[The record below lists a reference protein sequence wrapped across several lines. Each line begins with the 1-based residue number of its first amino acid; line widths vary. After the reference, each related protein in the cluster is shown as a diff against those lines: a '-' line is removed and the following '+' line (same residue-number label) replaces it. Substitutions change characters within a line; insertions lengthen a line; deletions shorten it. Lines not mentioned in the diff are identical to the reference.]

1 MKHLKVMSAL
11 LSAVICVSVVL
22 TPASA
27 LADETSVPEETQTAQ
42 ETETPDDQEK
52 PAEEEEEIE
61 DQLPGDSDRKEALDA
76 VGSGKCGK
84 KLKWSLDKKGTLKIT
99 GKGAM
104 NNYSNKDGI
113 ADKYT
118 RPWDKYSSRIKKVVF
133 SKGVTYIG
141 TMSFCDCPN
150 LKSVKFPKKLKS
162 IGFGAFARCP
172 GLNSVSIPKSVGT
185 IGGYA
190 FAETGIKSISIPASV
205 KTLGESAFAGCASLK
220 TVNLPVSG
228 LVSIGKNAFYSCT
241 HLNEFRMPL
250 TVTSVGDYA
259 FAKCQFLCQV
269 WLAEKQKA
277 NLPDNTF
284 EGSPNKYFFEHSYS
298 MIGETFPEGDL
309 AYIVTNPAT
318 GGTSGTVA
326 VFGIVN
332 QDAERVVIPAVVEH
346 SNDNGYT
353 KVNYRVTGITRTLSQ
368 FNNNLKMKNLVI
380 GKNVTVIEDDAFAN
394 CPDLES
400 VTGGAGLKTIG
411 ARAFANCPNLKTFK
425 ITSKALKKIGASAF
439 NGDVILNTLY
449 LKKTTKLTKS
459 GVKNSLAG
467 SSVKTVKVKKKKI
480 KKYKKIFKKK
490 NCGKKVKVKK

>member
-11 LSAVICVSVVL
+11 LSAVICMSVVL

-27 LADETSVPEETQTAQ
+27 LADETSAPEETQTAQ

-61 DQLPGDSDRKEALDA
+61 DQLPGDADRKEALDA

-104 NNYSNKDGI
+104 NNYKNKDGI
-113 ADKYT
+113 AGKYT

-141 TMSFCDCPN
+141 TQSFCDCPN

-190 FAETGIKSISIPASV
+190 FAGTGIKNISIPASV
-205 KTLGESAFAGCASLK
+205 KTLGESAFAGCGSLESVK
-220 TVNLPVSG
+220 VPVSG
-228 LVSIGKNAFYSCT
+228 LLSIGKNAFNGCVNLYS
-241 HLNEFRMPL
+241 FDVPL
-250 TVTSVGDYA
+250 SVTYIGDYA
-259 FAKCQFLCQV
+259 FANCTVLCGV
-269 WLAEKQKA
+269 WINEKQEK
-277 NLPDNTF
+277 NLPDNAF
-284 EGSPNKYFFEHSYS
+284 EGSSYYTPNVNHYC
-298 MIGETFPEGDL
+298 MIGDSFNDGPIT
-309 AYIVTNPAT
+309 YRVSNPAID
-318 GGTSGTVA
+318 GTGTVDVYCIA
-326 VFGIVN
+326 TTDEKI
-332 QDAERVVIPAVVEH
+332 VIPARVSH
-346 SNDNGYT
+346 TDDNGFT
-353 KVNYRVTGITRTLSQ
+353 TVNYKVTKIKCEVSQ
-368 FNNNLKMKNLVI
+368 LGNIKNLKTLVI
-380 GKNVTVIEDDAFAN
+380 GSNVSVIEDGAFAGS
-394 CPDLES
+394 PVLES

-411 ARAFANCPNLKTFK
+411 ARAFENCLNLKVFNIK
-425 ITSKALKKIGASAF
+425 SKVLSKIGAYAF
-439 NGDVILNTLY
+439 KGDVLLKTLNI
-449 LKKTTKLTKS
+449 KKTTKLKKS